1 MKTIKIKHSGNLGDI
16 IYSLNAVRSASILHD
31 CKVVLL
37 INLNQPIQL
46 TPSYQHPLG
55 GVMMNET
62 MFKMAY
68 PLLKT
73 CDFIQDILPFNN
85 QKIDYDF
92 DKFRKL
98 NFNLA
103 AGDIK
108 KWYLYAYP
116 ELREYFASY
125 DDLDMPDI
133 FGRFNQNKTDFKG
146 IDEIQECIVINRT
159 SRYQNPF
166 IDYRI
171 LDKCDSRILFVG
183 VEQEFNEFQ
192 KIIPSVTYI
201 KVDNFLQMAQ
211 LIYQS
216 YLFIGNQSMAFA
228 IAEQFEATRLLEV
241 APACP
246 NVITKGYEMFTQEG
260 FEYCLKDLEL
270 I

>member
-16 IYSLNAVRSASILHD
+16 IYSLNAVRSASLLHD

-73 CDFIQDILPFNN
+73 CDFIEDILPFNN
-85 QKIDYDF
+85 QKVDYDF
-92 DKFRKL
+92 DNFRDL

-116 ELREYFASY
+116 ELQRRYEDIDCFDFDLS
-125 DDLDMPDI
+125 DDCT
-133 FGRFNQNKTDFKG
+133 NTY
-146 IDEIQECIVINRT
+146 VVVNRT

-166 IDYRI
+166 IDYKI
-171 LDKCDSRILFVG
+171 LDKCKKHIYFVG
-183 VEQEFNEFQ
+183 VEQEYNEFQ
-192 KIIPSVTYI
+192 KLVPNCEH
-201 KVDNFLQMAQ
+201 KKFNNFLEMAQ
-211 LIYQS
+211 LVTDCT
-216 YLFIGNQSMAFA
+216 LFIGNQSMAYA
-228 IAEQFEATRLLEV
+228 IAEQCEATRLLEV